1 MQSNLNRNFFIVST
15 FAVANPGTLG
25 SSLQVFIEA
34 SLRKTEAPQQSQKTS
49 FSALYSAFSF
59 FGLLTHLI
67 ITYILRISSKY
78 GCTSAIQASLI
89 AFGLHVH
96 LLIYKSRLKG
106 GDVK

>member
-25 SSLQVFIEA
+25 SSL
-34 SLRKTEAPQQSQKTS
+34 RKTEAPQQSQKTS

-59 FGLLTHLI
+59 FDLLTHLI